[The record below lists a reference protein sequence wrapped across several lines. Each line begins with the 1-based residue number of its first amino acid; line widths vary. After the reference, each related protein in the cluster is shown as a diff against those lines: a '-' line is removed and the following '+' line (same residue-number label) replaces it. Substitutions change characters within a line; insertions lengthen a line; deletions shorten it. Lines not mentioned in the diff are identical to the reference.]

1 MSVATLDTKQANVAH
16 ILLVRLFSFLACFLF
31 LWLFHTQLSPRLG
44 DLDNRLIVL
53 SALFAI
59 LSVSLNLIN
68 GITGQFSIG
77 HAAFYQIGAYT
88 TAYLTIHYHSL
99 FAMENWMWLT
109 LMVVCGAIAAGIA
122 GFIVG
127 LPSLRLRGDY
137 LAVATLG
144 FGEIVRIVIQNQNAL
159 GGAYGLSV
167 PLKITPVWFVLLLLI
182 FSIAVS
188 RNLLK
193 TAHGLQ
199 FLAVREDELA
209 ASAMGVNTTKTKV
222 TAFIIGAAI
231 AGMAGAL
238 FSHYEGFIT
247 INNFKMD
254 QSFLILAMVVIG
266 GTGSITGA
274 AMAGFFLTLLPESLR
289 DLPKIPAYSFF
300 AFIIAAVIILLFT
313 PKIFR
318 GFRLERPSVQQ
329 TLFCITG
336 FIGLIGAAYI
346 AYWIWTQHIP
356 KISQISITLALIGLL
371 VALLF
376 TRRRVPNI
384 AVFGFILSVIT
395 LITLLS
401 LPIKNILT
409 QIPFTIELF
418 SGVEYEAGKLR
429 FPFFAVL
436 LVVMMLS
443 RPQGIFGHHEFS
455 WSWVKGL
462 FGHKKETAAVTV

>member
-1 MSVATLDTKQANVAH
+1 MSVAASATRKTNTTQ
-16 ILLVRLFSFLACFLF
+16 ILIVRLLSILACVVF
-31 LWLFHTQLSPRLG
+31 LWLFHTQLAPRLG

-53 SALFAI
+53 SALFAT
-59 LSVSLNLIN
+59 LAVSLNLIN

-88 TAYLTIHYHSL
+88 TAYLTIRYHNL
-99 FAMENWMWLT
+99 FVMENWVWLT
-109 LMVVCGAIAAGIA
+109 LMVVCGAISAGIA
-122 GFIVG
+122 GFVVG
-127 LPSLRLRGDY
+127 LPSLRLKGDY

-159 GGAYGLSV
+159 GGPYGMVV
-167 PLKITPVWFVLLLLI
+167 PLKITPIWYVLLLLI
-182 FSIAVS
+182 FSIAVT

-247 INNFKMD
+247 INHFKMD

-300 AFIIAAVIILLFT
+300 AFIIAAVFILLFT
-313 PKIFR
+313 PRIFR
-318 GFRLERPSVQQ
+318 SLRLERASVQQ
-329 TLFCITG
+329 NLLCIIG
-336 FIGLIGAAYI
+336 SIGLIGATYT
-346 AYWIWTQHIP
+346 AYWIWTQNIP
-356 KISQISITLALIGLL
+356 KISQISITLAIIGLL
-371 VALLF
+371 AALLL

-384 AVFGFILSVIT
+384 AVFGFILSVMAII
-395 LITLLS
+395 LLLS

-409 QIPFTIELF
+409 QIPFTVELF

-429 FPFFAVL
+429 FPCFAVL

-462 FGHKKETAAVTV
+462 FSNKKETAAVTV